1 MLNILTADYVL
12 ISTSKRI
19 RQEKQE
25 TIQAKNS
32 LRVCELWA
40 VSILQI
46 TQKSHLEGF
55 EPKWQT
61 DLDL

>member
-1 MLNILTADYVL
+1 MNVV
-12 ISTSKRI
+12 I
-19 RQEKQE
+19 RLGFLLGNPFLLDREKQE

-32 LRVCELWA
+32 IRVCELWT

-46 TQKSHLEGF
+46 TQKSCLEGF